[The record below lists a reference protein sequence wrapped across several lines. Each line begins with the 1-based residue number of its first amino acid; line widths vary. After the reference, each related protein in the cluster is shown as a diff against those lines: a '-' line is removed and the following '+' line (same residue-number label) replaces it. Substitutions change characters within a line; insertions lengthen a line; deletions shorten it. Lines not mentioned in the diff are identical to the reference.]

1 MRLKIKEYIKL
12 WESRCY
18 PNGIPDEVPAE
29 IKDLVPS
36 YKRIALAILNNDHG
50 LKSLGLT
57 PKKSIYYHQLKK
69 IEIEARHKDVTKTD
83 I

>member
-1 MRLKIKEYIKL
+1 MEKKIREYISG
-12 WESRCY
+12 WEQKCY
-18 PNGIPDEVPAE
+18 HRGIPDETPLE

-36 YKRIALAILNNDHG
+36 YKKIAIAILNNDHG

-69 IEIEARHKDVTKTD
+69 IEIEARNKDVTKK
-83 I
+83 